1 MGRGKRSWLFAHTYP
16 DYRACTGLWWRY
28 CGSLFLLEDDEARE
42 KRKQTA
48 LEVIDGGAQL
58 VSAAITLVGAA
69 DKEYGLWFVF
79 VGHRHSWIEDR
90 IRYTRGYK
98 I

>member
-1 MGRGKRSWLFAHTYP
+1 MENAVGFLPIPILITEPALDYGGGIAGLF
-16 DYRACTGLWWRY
+16 
-28 CGSLFLLEDDEARE
+28 FLLEDDEARE